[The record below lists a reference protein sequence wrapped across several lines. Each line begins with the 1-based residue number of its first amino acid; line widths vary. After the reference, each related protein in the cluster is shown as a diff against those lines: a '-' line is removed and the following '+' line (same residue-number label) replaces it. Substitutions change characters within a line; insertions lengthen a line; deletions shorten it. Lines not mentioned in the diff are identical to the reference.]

1 MSTPPEG
8 TVTVCVY
15 ASDAGVRDHVRLAV
29 GRRPA
34 PDLGRVEY
42 VEAGDRKALL
52 RVVDRGGV
60 DCLVLDG
67 EAWPTGGM
75 GLARQVK
82 YELAEPPP
90 CLLLTARR
98 DDRWLATWSLADA
111 VLQHPAD
118 PVALRDLVAGLLRR
132 GASPT
137 PLP

>member
-1 MSTPPEG
+1 MPTPAPARH
-8 TVTVCVY
+8 TVCVY

-29 GRRPA
+29 GRRPS
-34 PDLGRVEY
+34 PDLGRVEF
-42 VEAGDRKALL
+42 VEAGDRKRLL
-52 RVVDRGGV
+52 RLLDDGGV

-82 YELAEPPP
+82 YEHVDAPP
-90 CLLLTARR
+90 CLVLTARK
-98 DDRWLATWSLADA
+98 DDRWLAVWSLADA

-118 PVALRDLVAGLLRR
+118 PVALRDVVARLLLS

-137 PLP
+137 PSP